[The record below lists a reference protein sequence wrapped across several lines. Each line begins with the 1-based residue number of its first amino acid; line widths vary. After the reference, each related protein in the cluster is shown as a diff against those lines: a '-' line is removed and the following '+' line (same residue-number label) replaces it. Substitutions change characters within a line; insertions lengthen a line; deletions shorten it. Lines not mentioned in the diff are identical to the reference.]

1 MSAVR
6 LLDGAISDINT
17 TLEKSK
23 KISSQLLTIFI
34 LKFLWLIL
42 WYPQTALLFL
52 KVNGHIIWNGKGKA
66 CII

>member
-34 LKFLWLIL
+34 LKFL
-42 WYPQTALLFL
+42 
-52 KVNGHIIWNGKGKA
+52 
-66 CII
+66 